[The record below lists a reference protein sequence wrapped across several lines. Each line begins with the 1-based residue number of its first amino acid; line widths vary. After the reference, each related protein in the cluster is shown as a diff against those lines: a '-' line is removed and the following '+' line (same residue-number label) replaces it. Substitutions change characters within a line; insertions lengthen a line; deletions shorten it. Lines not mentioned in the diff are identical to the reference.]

1 MPGNKEEYL
10 HSNNLQ
16 EGILYKAKRLF
27 NKYKNSN
34 YSSGILLAIS
44 QSVVAFVFILIDYI
58 YSKRLTVVEFGSW
71 KQMYFIISLLT
82 PLLSFGFPEGYKFYI
97 AKENN
102 KPLFFSNFIFAF
114 VSIALIEFGII
125 GILNVLHT
133 AGVIDLSHYYLV
145 SLVFPFAFVAY
156 GLSQALKYTFINEQ
170 QVLKYTKT
178 MLIGLLITIVFII
191 ISGFLVNAYKSYY
204 LFLGVLLYVLT
215 FGLPL
220 YSLYNQS
227 GLSIY
232 KSFVEK
238 EQMKKMFAI
247 GFPLYC
253 ASFIGII
260 NVNLNK
266 AVVSFLESKETFAIF
281 SVGALEIPIFAML
294 SASFSQNIYPK
305 LVQYIHNGEKDKA
318 KKLWIDTTKRVSYL
332 TYPMLLLLMIF
343 AKQVIY
349 LIYTK
354 DYHESVI
361 LFQTFLLIGLF
372 RNNFYGSLIVASG
385 KTKFITLY
393 SALSLASN
401 LVFSITVYYFFG
413 IKGIVYGNLLSTI
426 VINSLQLNHENLLG
440 DYIKKFLFDKK
451 ILVLVLAIL
460 AAYFYGVI
468 NA

>member
-1 MPGNKEEYL
+1 MP
-10 HSNNLQ
+10 NNNEDPQVIMQQAGL
-16 EGILYKAKRLF
+16 IYKAKKLF
-27 NKYKNSN
+27 NTYKNSN

-58 YSKRLTVVEFGSW
+58 YSKKLSVVEFGAW
-71 KQMYFIISLLT
+71 KQMYFIITLIT

-102 KPLFFSNFIFAF
+102 KPLFFSNFLFSFILIS
-114 VSIALIEFGII
+114 VIEFGII
-125 GILNVLHT
+125 CVLNILHY
-133 AGVIDLSHYYLV
+133 AKIIDLSNYYLV
-145 SLVFPFAFVAY
+145 SLLFPFAFIAY
-156 GLSQALKYTFINEQ
+156 GLSQAFKYTYINEQ
-170 QVLKYTKT
+170 KVLNYTKT
-178 MLIGLLITIVFII
+178 MLIGLFITIIFIV
-191 ISGFLVNAYKSYY
+191 ISGVLVNAYKSYY

-215 FGLPL
+215 FGLPI
-220 YSLYNQS
+220 YSLYSKSQ
-227 GLSIY
+227 LSVNRNLVDRQQI
-232 KSFVEK
+232 
-238 EQMKKMFAI
+238 KKMFAI

-305 LVQYIHNGEKDKA
+305 LVQYIHNGEKDRA

-332 TYPMLLLLMIF
+332 TYPLLLLLMIF

-401 LVFSITVYYFFG
+401 LVFSLVVYYFFG
-413 IKGIVYGNLLSTI
+413 IKGIVFGNLLSTI

-440 DYIKKFLFDKK
+440 DYVKKFLLDKK
-451 ILVLVLAIL
+451 IFILVVAIL
-460 AAYFYGVI
+460 AAYFYSI
-468 NA
+468 FNA